1 MADAADALE
10 GATQMVQ
17 QLLRRLLDGQVK
29 ESAGVDQTNGHRM
42 DQSGIPAEEPIR
54 TGSKFYL
61 KASSGLIA
69 IRQGCQVILRFSLL
83 SFTFK
88 AKKYC

>member
-1 MADAADALE
+1 MADVADALE
-10 GATQMVQ
+10 GATLKVQ
-17 QLLRRLLDGQVK
+17 RLLRRLLDGQVK
-29 ESAGVDQTNGHRM
+29 ESAGLDQTNGHGM

-54 TGSKFYL
+54 TGSEFYL

-69 IRQGCQVILRFSLL
+69 IGQGCQVILRFSLL

>member
-1 MADAADALE
+1 MADVADALE
-10 GATQMVQ
+10 GATLKVQ
-17 QLLRRLLDGQVK
+17 RLLRRLLDGQVK
-29 ESAGVDQTNGHRM
+29 ESAGLDQTNGHGM

-54 TGSKFYL
+54 TGSEFYL

-69 IRQGCQVILRFSLL
+69 IGQGCQVILRFSLL
-83 SFTFK
+83 SFTVK